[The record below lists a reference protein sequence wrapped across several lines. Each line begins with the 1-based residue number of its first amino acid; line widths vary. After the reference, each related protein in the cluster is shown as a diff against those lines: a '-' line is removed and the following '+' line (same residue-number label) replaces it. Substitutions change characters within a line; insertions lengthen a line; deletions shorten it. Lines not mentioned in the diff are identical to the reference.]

1 MNNVASVVPAPS
13 TLDSRQLDTTGP
25 RFDMYGVPHK
35 ALRLILSELLLAM
48 GRVSFSNAN
57 EANAIAA
64 ALEVVLAQCDHH
76 IRHEDEFVRP
86 ALFARIPKCVI
97 TLDEEHDQH
106 ATQVAELRA
115 MAKVLGEAASDEHRA
130 SIGRTLYL
138 HYSVFVAETL
148 AHMAYEERMVQS
160 LLDRHFSFEEQ
171 LGINLSIVKSIGPV
185 EMMEFLRA
193 AIPACNRE
201 QRFELLHGGRRS
213 MPEPAFRGVLAELL
227 PLLSPS
233 DQTDLCARLG
243 VDAAPS
249 AFSAEMG

>member
-1 MNNVASVVPAPS
+1 MVPGMNNAVSVVPAPS
-13 TLDSRQLDTTGP
+13 AVPSTVSSRQLDTSTP

-35 ALRLILSELLLAM
+35 ALRLILSQLLLAM
-48 GRVSFSNAN
+48 GKVSFTNAN

-64 ALEVVLAQCDHH
+64 ALEVVLGQCDNH
-76 IRHEDEFVRP
+76 IAHEDEHVRP
-86 ALFARIPKCVI
+86 ALFARIPKCVT

-115 MAKVLGEAASDEHRA
+115 MAKVLCEATDEAHRA
-130 SIGRTLYL
+130 AIGRTLYL

-201 QRFELLHGGRRS
+201 QRFELMNGGRHS

-227 PLLSPS
+227 PLLSAA
-233 DQTDLCARLG
+233 DQSDLCARLG
-243 VDAAPS
+243 V
-249 AFSAEMG
+249 EMG